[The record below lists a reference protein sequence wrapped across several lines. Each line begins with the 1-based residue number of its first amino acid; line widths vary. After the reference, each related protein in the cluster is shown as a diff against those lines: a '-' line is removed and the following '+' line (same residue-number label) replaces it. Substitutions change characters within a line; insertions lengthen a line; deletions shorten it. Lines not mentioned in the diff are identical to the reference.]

1 MSREKVPPTST
12 DANVDSRALTRPT
25 GPTKPPLSYEEL
37 RDVIDLSL
45 WAGQMLLQH
54 GAESQRVEET
64 VHRLGTGLGCDWMD
78 ILVSPNA
85 IIVTTTSG
93 NEFRT
98 KTRRVVRMGAD
109 LWRVTAVNDLSRH
122 VNEGQLDR
130 FQLRHELEQINA
142 TPPRYPRWLVVFV
155 VGLACAA
162 FSRLFGGD
170 WPVFGVTFLAA
181 TVAMAVRQELSKRYF
196 NHFLVTVASAFV
208 AGVLAGSATLFNLSP
223 QPEIALV
230 SAILLLVPGVHLIN
244 SAEDLIKGH
253 LVTGITRGA
262 MGFLITLAI
271 ALGLLLAM
279 RLIGVEGL

>member
-1 MSREKVPPTST
+1 MSKEKAQPPADTN
-12 DANVDSRALTRPT
+12 DDSQALTRPL

-54 GAESQRVEET
+54 GAESQRIEET

-98 KTRRVVRMGAD
+98 KTRRVVRVGAD
-109 LWRVTAVNDLSRH
+109 LWRVTAVNDLSRR
-122 VNEGQLDR
+122 VDEGELAR
-130 FQLRHELEQINA
+130 FLVRRELQRIDA
-142 TPPRYPRWLVVFV
+142 TPPRYHRWLVVFM

-170 WPVFGVTFLAA
+170 WPVFGITFLAA
-181 TVAMAVRQELSKRYF
+181 AVAMAVRQELSKRYF

-208 AGVLAGSATLFNLSP
+208 AGVLAGSATLLDLSP

-230 SAILLLVPGVHLIN
+230 SAVLLLIPGVHLIN

-279 RLIGVEGL
+279 RLMGIDGL

>member
-1 MSREKVPPTST
+1 MST
-12 DANVDSRALTRPT
+12 DKVQAQQRDTGDDRQSLTRPAS
-25 GPTKPPLSYEEL
+25 PTKPPLSYEEL

-64 VHRLGTGLGCDWMD
+64 VHHLGTGLGCDWMD

-93 NEFRT
+93 HEFRT
-98 KTRRVVRMGAD
+98 KTRRVVRLGAD
-109 LWRVTAVNDLSRH
+109 LWRITAVNDLSRR
-122 VNEGQLDR
+122 VSQGELDR
-130 FQLRHELEQINA
+130 SQVRHELERIDA
-142 TPPRYPRWLVVFV
+142 TPPRYHRWLVVFM

-162 FSRLFGGD
+162 FSRLFGGN
-170 WPVFGVTFLAA
+170 WPVFVVTFVAA
-181 TVAMAVRQELSKRYF
+181 TVAMLVRQELTRRYF
-196 NHFLVTVASAFV
+196 NQFLVTVASAFV
-208 AGVLAGSATLFNLSP
+208 AGVLAASATRLNLSP
-223 QPEIALV
+223 QPEVALI
-230 SAILLLVPGVHLIN
+230 SAVLLLVPGVHLIN

-271 ALGLLLAM
+271 ALGLLLAL
-279 RLIGVEGL
+279 RLMGVDGL

>member
-1 MSREKVPPTST
+1 MSIDKVQRDSEDDRPT
-12 DANVDSRALTRPT
+12 LTRPVS
-25 GPTKPPLSYEEL
+25 PTKPCLSYEEL
-37 RDVIDLSL
+37 RDIIDLSL

-93 NEFRT
+93 DEFRT
-98 KTRRVVRMGAD
+98 KTRRVVRMGAN
-109 LWRVTAVNDLSRH
+109 LWQVTAVNELSRR
-122 VNEGQLDR
+122 VNEGELDR
-130 FQLRHELEQINA
+130 IQVRRELERIDA
-142 TPPRYPRWLVVFV
+142 TPLRYNRWLIVFM

-181 TVAMAVRQELSKRYF
+181 SVAMLVRQELARHYF
-196 NHFLVTVASAFV
+196 NQFLVTVASAFA
-208 AGVLAGSATLFNLSP
+208 AGILASSATVLSLSP
-223 QPEIALV
+223 QPGIALV
-230 SAILLLVPGVHLIN
+230 SSVLLLVPGVHLIN

-253 LVTGITRGA
+253 LVTGITRGVI
-262 MGFLITLAI
+262 GFLITLAI

-279 RLIGVEGL
+279 RLMGIDGL